1 MKSIDINCD
10 LGEGMATD
18 EHIMS
23 FISSCNIACGGHY
36 GDGNSVRTALQLALS
51 HGVKAGAHPS
61 FEDQENF
68 GRVFRDISRSR
79 FRESVTQQMQLF
91 TQTAQ
96 EVGVELHHIKMHGA
110 LYHATAYREDFSDWL
125 VEWMKEVYSATI
137 LYVPPESLLEK
148 KCAKNKIPYM
158 REAFADRHYDAHGKL
173 VARSLPNAM
182 ITDYKIAAR
191 QIAAL
196 VNEQK
201 VTSIAG
207 ISHRLEVDT
216 ICIHGDNLGL
226 ASSLEYL
233 VEQLKT
239 EGIYIA

>member
-18 EHIMS
+18 NHIMS

-36 GDGNSVRTALQLALS
+36 GDEKSVRTALQLALS

-61 FEDQENF
+61 FEDKENF

-79 FRESVTQQMQLF
+79 FRESVTQQMHLF

-96 EVGVELHHIKMHGA
+96 QVGVELHHIKMHGA

-125 VEWMKEVYSATI
+125 VEWMKDFYSETI

-148 KCAKNKIPYM
+148 KCVKNKIPYM
-158 REAFADRHYDAHGKL
+158 REAFADRYYDAQGKL
-173 VARSLPNAM
+173 VARSLPNAL
-182 ITDYKIAAR
+182 ITDYKVAAQ
-191 QIAAL
+191 QIAVL
-196 VNEQK
+196 VKKEK
-201 VTSIAG
+201 VTSIEG
-207 ISHRLEVDT
+207 VSNRLAADT
-216 ICIHGDNLGL
+216 ICLHGDNLGL
-226 ASSLEYL
+226 TTSLEYL
-233 VEQLKT
+233 VKELKT
-239 EGIYIA
+239 KGIIIA

>member
-18 EHIMS
+18 HQVMS

-36 GDGNSVRTALQLALS
+36 GDEKSVRTALQLALS

-61 FEDQENF
+61 FEDKENF

-79 FRESVTQQMQLF
+79 FRESVTQQMHLF

-96 EVGVELHHIKMHGA
+96 QVGVELHHIKMHGA

-125 VEWMKEVYSATI
+125 VEWMKDFYSETI

-148 KCAKNKIPYM
+148 KCLKNKIPYM
-158 REAFADRHYDAHGKL
+158 REAFADRYYDTQGKL
-173 VARSLPNAM
+173 VARSMPNAL
-182 ITDYKIAAR
+182 ITDYKAAAQ
-191 QIAAL
+191 QIAVL
-196 VNEQK
+196 VKEQK
-201 VTSIAG
+201 VTSIEG
-207 ISHRLEVDT
+207 VSNRLEADT
-216 ICIHGDNLGL
+216 ICLHGDNLGL
-226 ASSLEYL
+226 TTSLKYL
-233 VEQLKT
+233 VKELKT
-239 EGIYIA
+239 KGIIIA

>member
-1 MKSIDINCD
+1 MT
-10 LGEGMATD
+10 TD
-18 EHIMS
+18 HHVMS

-36 GDGNSVRTALQLALS
+36 GDEESVRTSLQLALS

-61 FEDQENF
+61 FEDKENF

-96 EVGVELHHIKMHGA
+96 QVGAELHHIKMHGA
-110 LYHATAYREDFSDWL
+110 LYHATSYREDFSNWL
-125 VEWMKEVYSATI
+125 VEWMKDFYSETI
-137 LYVPPESLLEK
+137 LYVPPQSLLEK
-148 KCAKNKIPYM
+148 KCTKNKIPYM
-158 REAFADRHYDAHGKL
+158 REAFADRYYDAQGTL
-173 VARSLPNAM
+173 VDRTEPHAL

-191 QIAAL
+191 QITAL

-201 VTSIAG
+201 ITSIEG
-207 ISHRLEVDT
+207 VSNRLKADT

-226 ASSLEYL
+226 INSLEYL
-233 VEQLKT
+233 VEELKT
-239 EGIYIA
+239 EGIYSA

>member
-36 GDGNSVRTALQLALS
+36 GDAETVKTALQQALS
-51 HGVKAGAHPS
+51 HGVKTGAHPS
-61 FEDQENF
+61 FEDKANF

-79 FRESVTQQMQLF
+79 FRESVTQQMLLF
-91 TQTAQ
+91 TKTAQ
-96 EVGVELHHIKMHGA
+96 QVGADLHHIKMHGA

-125 VEWMKEVYSATI
+125 VEWLKDFYSETI

-158 REAFADRHYDAHGKL
+158 REAFADRYYDAQGKL
-173 VARSLPNAM
+173 VARSMPNAL

-191 QIAAL
+191 QIAVL

-201 VTSIAG
+201 VTSIEG
-207 ISHRLEVDT
+207 VSNRLEADT

-226 ASSLEYL
+226 TSSLEYL

-239 EGIYIA
+239 EGISIA